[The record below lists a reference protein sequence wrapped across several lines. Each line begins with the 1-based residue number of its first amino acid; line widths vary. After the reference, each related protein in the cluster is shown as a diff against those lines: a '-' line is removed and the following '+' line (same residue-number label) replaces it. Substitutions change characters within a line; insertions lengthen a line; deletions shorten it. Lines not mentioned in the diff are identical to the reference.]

1 MSARKPL
8 PGGSGPG
15 VNLNGDVR
23 CGHAF
28 DFFSKS
34 CIPRRSVGHSGRR
47 DGWSQI
53 SVGLLPLD
61 GAL

>member
-15 VNLNGDVR
+15 VDLNGDVR

-28 DFFSKS
+28 DLFSKC
-34 CIPRRSVGHSGRR
+34 CIPRRSVGHFGRR
-47 DGWSQI
+47 DEWSQI
-53 SVGLLPLD
+53 PVRLLPLD
-61 GAL
+61 GDL